1 MVSTK
6 IRRLQRM
13 NSLNESSLDENI
25 SLTEG
30 ILAEI
35 KKREWFGKTAGWL
48 HLLCF
53 DWVCLVIGV
62 LILLMSLAEVGLAMP
77 PFIHAMLQDP
87 EPFFRIARPVVAVV
101 LLPFPLNLVLAIVKH
116 FYPAEVEHSNGSSLE
131 EKLRCLKEN
140 LKMIGER
147 GAWEDFCLFEWDIK
161 PMIVCTVACCLPA
174 LVGMGITLVLGVIE
188 KAENII
194 IMLIGAAAAIAIFV
208 GIFTMIFAIYILV
221 GYKYLSILFGVKNN
235 VRESAKRLLS
245 IYDDYREN
253 IRVDAMSPSE
263 RHSYIQKQAEKKE
276 RERRAER
283 IRNAQREAQWEKD
296 HKEPVVVDLDRV
308 AAQAQAIYA
317 ASRGEYHLT
326 TEDHE
331 ILDSINSMR
340 DTYGDDWTKDM

>member
-53 DWVCLVIGV
+53 DGVCLVIGV

-87 EPFFRIARPVVAVV
+87 ELFFRIARPVVAVV

-116 FYPAEVEHSNGSSLE
+116 FDPAEVEHSNGSSLE
-131 EKLRCLKEN
+131 EKLRCLEEN
-140 LKMIGER
+140 LKIIGKR
-147 GAWEDFCLFEWDIK
+147 GAWEDFCLFEWDIN
-161 PMIVCTVACCLPA
+161 PMAVCTVACCLPV
-174 LVGMGITLVLGVIE
+174 LVGMGIALVFVVIE
-188 KAENII
+188 AENII
-194 IMLIGAAAAIAIFV
+194 IMLIGVAIFV
-208 GIFTMIFAIYILV
+208 GLMGGIFTIYIWV

-235 VRESAKRLLS
+235 VREPAKRLLS
-245 IYDDYREN
+245 TYDDYREN
-253 IRVDAMSPSE
+253 IHVDAMSPSE
-263 RHSYIQKQAEKKE
+263 RSQYLQQKEE
-276 RERRAER
+276 EERAER
-283 IRNAQREAQWEKD
+283 EYREKQEREKHERHAIYSGTSSSLGSVGSGSWFDGTSPTLTSRD
-296 HKEPVVVDLDRV
+296 HDDLDM
-308 AAQAQAIYA
+308 A
-317 ASRGEYHLT
+317 
-326 TEDHE
+326 
-331 ILDSINSMR
+331 LDMMDQNFSDGM
-340 DTYGDDWTKDM
+340 